1 MTAYT
6 ITCCSSPPNEPGKTQ
21 FFVSMQTNWRSTDL
35 GPAQTKSYG
44 TSPGPELPTD
54 ATARTRSVLVG
65 SSPRRGNASGFRR
78 TFEARGLGA
87 HFATDPTARTRSVLV
102 GPSPRRGN
110 ASGFRRTFEARGLGA
125 HFARWAR
132 AAAPCPTRTPL
143 TTTWSFMSRRHQSRG
158 HQRYRTG
165 RQSGQAIAREGAQ
178 RPGMKLY
185 LYVCV

>member
-87 HFATDPTARTRSVLV
+87 HFA
-102 GPSPRRGN
+102 
-110 ASGFRRTFEARGLGA
+110 
-125 HFARWAR
+125 RWAR